1 MGEVIL
7 LMSKNAPP
15 VEVQFENQGLTLNNA
30 ETWQDLYNSIY
41 KLCLTNIL
49 TADEKENA
57 LKKLL
62 RGMYNDAEEL

>member
-1 MGEVIL
+1 MKEVIL

-15 VEVQFENQGLTLNNA
+15 VGVQFENQGLLLNNVD
-30 ETWQDLYNSIY
+30 TWQEIYNAIY

-62 RGMYNDAEEL
+62 RGMYNESTTL

>member
-1 MGEVIL
+1 MSEVIL

-15 VEVQFENQGLTLNNA
+15 VEVQFENQGLTLNNV

>member
-1 MGEVIL
+1 MSEVIL

-15 VEVQFENQGLTLNNA
+15 VEVQFENQGLTLNNV

-62 RGMYNDAEEL
+62 RGMYNDSEEL

>member
-15 VEVQFENQGLTLNNA
+15 VEVQFENQGLTLNNV